1 MTSVE
6 SFPMND
12 GNGVYSYLHNSC
24 MQRRGIDVA
33 VKMIVEA
40 ITEKLDVELLLSSSS
55 IFRIVD
61 SGCSVGPNTCFVVE
75 RVTESIKLK
84 YQCQGLDLKN
94 LEFQA
99 FLNDQASLQFIHS
112 SYALQWLLRVPP
124 QVTERKIFH
133 LEQGEDSHSR
143 HATRHR
149 GGLPRAISAELGA
162 GGLMAIL
169 IPSTPPCSKSIV
181 DLLVQLLESALMELV
196 SLEASEV
203 MANATVMHIRAGW
216 EGLIKAHFGSEI
228 VHPVFEHFR
237 KKVMESSIFAKPCY
251 SRKAETFIFLK
262 RL

>member
-12 GNGVYSYLHNSC
+12 GDGVYSYLHNSC

-99 FLNDQASLQFIHS
+99 FLNDQVTNDFNMLFKSLPMEKTYHVSVVPGSFHGRLSPKASLQFIHS

-149 GGLPRAISAELGA
+149 GGLPRAICE
-162 GGLMAIL
+162 
-169 IPSTPPCSKSIV
+169 
-181 DLLVQLLESALMELV
+181 
-196 SLEASEV
+196 
-203 MANATVMHIRAGW
+203 
-216 EGLIKAHFGSEI
+216 
-228 VHPVFEHFR
+228 
-237 KKVMESSIFAKPCY
+237 
-251 SRKAETFIFLK
+251 
-262 RL
+262 